1 MILVTGGTGF
11 VGQALIRQLVA
22 QGKTVRTLLRPS
34 QSSPNL
40 PRGIPV
46 EVAVSSLNDERSL
59 RAALKGVD
67 TVFHLAGSERNG
79 SKADLTGVDIAGTR
93 MLAQAA
99 AQAKVE
105 RIFYLSHLGADR
117 ASAFALLK
125 AKAIAE
131 QFIIKSGINYTIFRS
146 GPIYGPGDQFTTGL
160 ARLLRMSPGVFLMP
174 GDGSTLLQPIW
185 IEDLIT
191 CLLLSLGEP
200 QTLNQI
206 YSIGGAEYYRFR
218 EIVEILLQKL
228 SIKRF
233 LISIQPPYLRLI
245 GLFMEQFMPRF
256 PVSIFWLDYLAVD
269 RTCALDVLPRLFG
282 LMPMRFAQNLDY
294 LTTIENVT
302 RLKS

>member
-34 QSSPNL
+34 QFSPNL

-67 TVFHLAGSERNG
+67 IVFHLAGSERNG

-93 MLAQAA
+93 MLAQVA

-131 QFIIKSGINYTIFRS
+131 NFITKSGINYTIFRS

-160 ARLLRMSPGVFLMP
+160 ARLLRMSPGFFLIP
-174 GDGSTLLQPIW
+174 GDGNTLLQPIW

-191 CLLLSLGEP
+191 CLLLSLDEP
-200 QTLNQI
+200 KTLNQT

-228 SIKRF
+228 SLKRY
-233 LISIQPPYLRLI
+233 IVSIQPPYLRLI
-245 GLFMEQFMPRF
+245 GLLMEQFMPHF

-282 LMPMRFAQNLDY
+282 LMPTRFSQNLDY
-294 LTTIENVT
+294 LTARETIKG
-302 RLKS
+302 LKS

>member
-174 GDGSTLLQPIW
+174 GDGNTLLQPIW

>member
-93 MLAQAA
+93 ILAQAA

>member
-22 QGKTVRTLLRPS
+22 QGKAVRTLLRPS

-59 RAALKGVD
+59 LAALKGVD
-67 TVFHLAGSERNG
+67 TIFHLAGSERIG

-93 MLAQAA
+93 TLVQTAV
-99 AQAKVE
+99 QAKVK

-131 QFIIKSGINYTIFRS
+131 HFIIKSGVNYTIFRS
-146 GPIYGPGDQFTTGL
+146 GPIYGPGDQFTTAL
-160 ARLLRMSPGVFLMP
+160 AKLLRMSPGFFLMP
-174 GDGSTLLQPIW
+174 GDGNTLLQPIW

-191 CLLLSLGEP
+191 CLLLSLDDP
-200 QTLNQI
+200 QTLNQTF
-206 YSIGGAEYYRFR
+206 SIGGAEYYSFR

-228 SIKRF
+228 SLKRF
-233 LISIQPPYLRLI
+233 LVSIQPPYLRLI

-269 RTCALDVLPRLFG
+269 RTCALDILPRLFG
-282 LMPMRFAQNLDY
+282 LMPVRFSQNLDY
-294 LTTIENVT
+294 LSTQENAT
-302 RLKS
+302 GLKL

>member
-174 GDGSTLLQPIW
+174 GDGNTLLQPIW

-302 RLKS
+302 R

>member
-22 QGKTVRTLLRPS
+22 RGKAVRTLLRPS
-34 QSSPNL
+34 QTSPNL
-40 PRGIPV
+40 PRGVPI
-46 EVAVSSLNDERSL
+46 EVAVSSLNDERGL

-67 TVFHLAGSERNG
+67 TVFHLAGSERVG
-79 SKADLTGVDIAGTR
+79 SKADLAGVDIAGTR
-93 MLAQAA
+93 TLAQVA
-99 AQAKVE
+99 AQARIE

-117 ASAFALLK
+117 ASAFSLLK

-131 QFIIKSGINYTIFRS
+131 HYLIQSGVNFTIFRS
-146 GPIYGPGDQFTTGL
+146 APIFGPGDQFTTGL
-160 ARLLRMSPGVFLMP
+160 AKLLRMSPGFFLIP
-174 GDGSTLLQPIW
+174 GDGNTLLQPIW

-191 CLLLSLGEP
+191 CLLLSLDDP
-200 QTLNQI
+200 QTFNQT

-218 EIVEILLQKL
+218 QIVEILLQKL
-228 SIKRF
+228 SLKRV

-245 GLFMEQFMPRF
+245 GLLMEQFMPRF

-282 LMPMRFAQNLDY
+282 LMPARFTQNLDY
-294 LTTIENVT
+294 LTIKEN
-302 RLKS
+302 RKGMK

>member
-22 QGKTVRTLLRPS
+22 QGKAVRTLLRPS

-67 TVFHLAGSERNG
+67 TIFHLAGSERIG

-93 MLAQAA
+93 TLVQTAV
-99 AQAKVE
+99 QAKVK

-131 QFIIKSGINYTIFRS
+131 HFIVKSGVNYTIFRS
-146 GPIYGPGDQFTTGL
+146 GPIYGPGDQFTTAL
-160 ARLLRMSPGVFLMP
+160 AKLLRMSPGFFLMP
-174 GDGSTLLQPIW
+174 GDGNTLLQPIW

-191 CLLLSLGEP
+191 CLLLSLDDP
-200 QTLNQI
+200 QTLNQTF
-206 YSIGGAEYYRFR
+206 SIGGAEYYRFR

-228 SIKRF
+228 SLKRF
-233 LISIQPPYLRLI
+233 LVSIQPPYLRLI

-269 RTCALDVLPRLFG
+269 RTCALDILPRLFG
-282 LMPMRFAQNLDY
+282 LMPVRFSQNLDY
-294 LTTIENVT
+294 LST
-302 RLKS
+302 